1 MGQDIWMLDEIEV
14 AVSGFFTTH
23 HHFQTEWGGLGK
35 CTFPAFSQHAIY
47 RTAEGRELLMQKSHW
62 LGSAHELVDGGSV
75 RARAD
80 RAGLFRRDILIQFDG
95 REYTLE
101 PEGLFSR
108 GWLLFDAGGTKV
120 LEYRPRG
127 AFKQGA
133 YLTISGSIN
142 SDLVAFVYYLV
153 HMRQQEDAAATTAAT
168 S

>member
-1 MGQDIWMLDEIEV
+1 MLDEIEV

-35 CTFPAFSQHAIY
+35 CTFPAFSQHAMY
-47 RTAEGRELLMQKSHW
+47 RTADGRELLMQKSHW

-80 RAGLFRRDILIQFDG
+80 RPGLFRRDILIQFDG
-95 REYTLE
+95 QEYTLE

-108 GWLLFDAGGTKV
+108 GWLLFDAGGTKL
-120 LEYRPRG
+120 LELRPRG

>member
-1 MGQDIWMLDEIEV
+1 MLDEIEV

-23 HHFQTEWGGLGK
+23 HHFRTEWGGLGK
-35 CTFPAFSQHAIY
+35 CTFPAFSQHAMY
-47 RTAEGRELLMQKSHW
+47 RTADGRELLMQKSHW

-80 RAGLFRRDILIQFDG
+80 RPGLFRRDILIQFDG
-95 REYTLE
+95 QEYTLE

-108 GWLLFDAGGTKV
+108 GWLLFDAGGTKL
-120 LEYRPRG
+120 LELRPRG

>member
-1 MGQDIWMLDEIEV
+1 MLDEIEV

-35 CTFPAFSQHAIY
+35 CTFPAFSQHAMY
-47 RTAEGRELLMQKSHW
+47 RTADGRELLMQKSHW

-80 RAGLFRRDILIQFDG
+80 RPGLFRRDILIQFDG
-95 REYTLE
+95 QEYTLE

-108 GWLLFDAGGTKV
+108 GWLLFDAGGTKL
-120 LEYRPRG
+120 LELRPRG

-133 YLTISGSIN
+133 YLTIIGSIN